1 MIYIIENEDFVTL
14 LRHFQMPPRCEMLA
28 IIELPRLRV
37 HVYGRLHGQAVRRG
51 RRRVRDDV
59 AVQKR
64 CHLPE
69 HQRLLPVR
77 VREGLR
83 GPRLHHQYR

>member
-1 MIYIIENEDFVTL
+1 
-14 LRHFQMPPRCEMLA
+14 MLPWSEVLA
-28 IIELPRLRV
+28 VVKLPRLRV
-37 HVYGRLHGQAVRRG
+37 HVHGRLHGQAVRRG
-51 RRRVRDDV
+51 RGRVRDDV

-69 HQRLLPVR
+69 HQRLLPLR

-83 GPRLHHQYR
+83 GP